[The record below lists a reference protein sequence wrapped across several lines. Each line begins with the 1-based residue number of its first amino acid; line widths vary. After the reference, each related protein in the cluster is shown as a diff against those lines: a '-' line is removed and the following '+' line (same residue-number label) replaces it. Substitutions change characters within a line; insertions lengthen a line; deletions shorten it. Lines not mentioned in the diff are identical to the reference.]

1 MTGVRA
7 WWGRVFTAETAG
19 GNHTVV
25 VLGAPPPARPK
36 AVAAALGVP
45 DTAFVTDQS
54 DRTVTVRTFSP
65 VEELAQC
72 WQTALAAP
80 VALKAA
86 DRQPWWVRHERG
98 EELLVRREGA
108 VSWARVA
115 GTDWPALEPT
125 GWPQFVDARP
135 EPGIGPVLLRQSRS
149 RVHLCCA
156 DPRQVAA
163 ATVAPADVLRLCAST
178 GTSGLV
184 LSARDGPGQ
193 YRVRVFTT
201 SLAGCEDSA
210 TGGAVLGVG
219 LLAFRAGVRG
229 DLTVVQGPP
238 DPAAQGHLRLRL
250 DDAGTVWLGGEVRTL
265 MTGNLE
271 VP

>member
-1 MTGVRA
+1 MTAVLA
-7 WWGRVFTAETAG
+7 WWGRVFTADAVG

-25 VLGAPPPARPK
+25 VLGDRPPARPA

-45 DTAFVTDQS
+45 DTAFLTDRS
-54 DRTVTVRTFSP
+54 HRTVTLRTFSP

-72 WQTALAAP
+72 WQTALAVP
-80 VALKAA
+80 VALGAA
-86 DRQPWWVRHERG
+86 DGQPWRVRHERG
-98 EELLVRREGA
+98 EELLVHREA
-108 VSWARVA
+108 EVSWARAESHRPV
-115 GTDWPALEPT
+115 LEPT
-125 GWPQFVDARP
+125 GWPAFVGADP
-135 EPGIGPVLLRQSRS
+135 EPGAEPVLLRQARS
-149 RVHLCCA
+149 RVHLRCA

-163 ATVAPADVLRLCAST
+163 VSVTSADVLALCAST

-184 LSARDGPGQ
+184 LSAPDGPRR

-201 SLAGCEDSA
+201 SLAGGEDSA

-219 LLAFRAGVRG
+219 LLAAHVGVRG
-229 DLTVVQGPP
+229 DLTAVQGPL

-250 DDAGTVWLGGEVRTL
+250 HDDATVWLGGEVRTL

-271 VP
+271 VR